1 MDCSPPGSS
10 VHGVSQA
17 RILEWAVISFS
28 RGSFWPKDWTMALA
42 SLPQSHQGSLTCH
55 VVRQKKNK
63 KTKTKIKTSNPL
75 QQKTT
80 KKRSPALFNFHLLP
94 PRFLTPLQLSIL
106 LSTILSPRSPSLHTA
121 LPSLPFFLN
130 LLGLAGEGER
140 ENTGGLEEHRVR
152 VSCLGSLPTSAWS

>member
-1 MDCSPPGSS
+1 MGCHFLLQGIFLTQGLNDGSCIFTPEPSGKPYLSCSE
-10 VHGVSQA
+10 A
-17 RILEWAVISFS
+17 
-28 RGSFWPKDWTMALA
+28 
-42 SLPQSHQGSLTCH
+42 
-55 VVRQKKNK
+55 KKKTK

-106 LSTILSPRSPSLHTA
+106 LSTVLSPRSPSLHTA